1 MRRKQNA
8 EYNRGLSFNP
18 GHSPKWGEL
27 RMYTSQHS
35 ITHIQQ
41 CRQLAQQLIQQTQ
54 MANQQYQQ
62 MLQNEKQNAQVLE
75 QMIQKE
81 RMAVQTIQQSL
92 QGHEM
97 AIQRC
102 QEVIN
107 QCSQLE
113 RELSGHT
120 SSVGFQHQTFVNPA
134 FQSQPMQSFQN
145 QTFRQ

>member
-1 MRRKQNA
+1 M
-8 EYNRGLSFNP
+8 
-18 GHSPKWGEL
+18 H
-27 RMYTSQHS
+27 TSQHS

-62 MLQNEKQNAQVLE
+62 MLQNEQHNAQVLE

-81 RMAVQTIQQSL
+81 RLAVQTIQQSL
-92 QGHEM
+92 HGHEL

-102 QEVIN
+102 QEVIA
-107 QCSQLE
+107 QCNQLE
-113 RELSGHT
+113 RELSGQT
-120 SSVGFQHQTFVNPA
+120 GSVEFQHQTFVNPA